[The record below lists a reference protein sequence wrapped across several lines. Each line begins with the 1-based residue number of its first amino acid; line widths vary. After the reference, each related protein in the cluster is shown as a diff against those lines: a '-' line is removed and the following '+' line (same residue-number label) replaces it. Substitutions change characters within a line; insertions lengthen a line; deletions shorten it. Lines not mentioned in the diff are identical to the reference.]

1 MCERCVKKRDAMVE
15 ALGEKLG
22 VVAESVSEEEHSHS
36 KDELTAMVEL
46 KTSPSGAE
54 KIKDFTILISNVVE
68 DAGTG
73 VAMAVI
79 IAVNPEFVKQAET
92 GSCESAP
99 LLMMSAVALKDAM
112 EPLARA
118 LRAASGKEE
127 RDRGEETPRGDVG
140 SKLN

>member
-1 MCERCVKKRDAMVE
+1 MCERCVKKRDAMV
-15 ALGEKLG
+15 AKLGEKLG
-22 VVAESVSEEEHSHS
+22 VVAETVGEEEHSHS
-36 KDELTAMVEL
+36 KDELTATVTMT
-46 KTSPSGAE
+46 TSPGGAE
-54 KIKDFTILISNVVE
+54 KLTDFTILISNVVE
-68 DAGTG
+68 DAGSG

-92 GSCESAP
+92 GSCEQTS

-118 LRAASGKEE
+118 LRAASSKEE
-127 RDRGEETPRGDVG
+127 RDRGETPRGDVG